1 VKVDTVKYRRFG
13 SLDWHVSVLGFGAMR
28 LPVIGDN
35 YSNVDEDEAI
45 KMIRYGIEHGINY
58 IDTAYGYHGGKSE
71 VIVGRAVDGY
81 HGRVRVATKMPVYLV
96 NSQSDMDKVLD
107 EQLNRLGMDYVDFYL
122 LHGLNR
128 ERWKKLKELRVF
140 EWIEHALSSGKI
152 KHIGFSFHDT
162 FDLFKEIIDSY
173 NWTLCQIQYN
183 YLDVDYQAGI
193 RGLKYAASKGIAVVV
208 MEPLAGG
215 LLASPPIEVI
225 NVFNEAKVKRS
236 PVEWAL
242 MWVWNHPEV
251 SVALSGMSTMQQ
263 VIENVKYAENAIPN
277 ILSQEE
283 LALFD
288 RAREIIRG
296 RGFINCSGCRYCQP
310 CPNGVLIPDIFA
322 YYNAY
327 FKRGRDPS
335 VIDEYNLKIPP
346 NGRAE
351 NCIKC
356 GKCEELCPQ
365 HIEIRLWLDRARRLF
380 SRPR

>member
-1 VKVDTVKYRRFG
+1 MKYRRFG
-13 SLDWHVSVLGFGAMR
+13 SLDWYVSVLGFGAMR
-28 LPVIGDN
+28 LPVIGND

-71 VIVGRAVDGY
+71 VIVGKAIDGY
-81 HGRVRVATKMPVYLV
+81 NGRVRVATKMPIYLV
-96 NSQSDMDKVLD
+96 NSQSDMDRVLD
-107 EQLNRLGMDYVDFYL
+107 EQLNRLNMDYVDFYL

-140 EWIEHALSSGKI
+140 EWIEHALDSGKI
-152 KHIGFSFHDT
+152 KHIGFSFHDS

-251 SVALSGMSTMQQ
+251 SVALSGMSSMQQ
-263 VIENVKYAENAIPN
+263 VVENVRYAENALPN
-277 ILSQEE
+277 ILSSEE

-288 RAREIIRG
+288 KAREIIRVK
-296 RGFINCSGCRYCQP
+296 GFINCSGCRYCQP
-310 CPNGVLIPDIFA
+310 CPNGVLIPEIFA
-322 YYNAY
+322 YYNDY

-335 VIDEYNLKIPP
+335 VIDEYNLKIPT
-346 NGRAE
+346 NGGAE

-365 HIEIRLWLDRARRLF
+365 RIEIRLWLDRARRVF